1 MRYAMIFK
9 LSRNLLRFVRNGYFG
24 AYSIVNA
31 THSWSDENAIF
42 TLHPHRLGCYIGYFH
57 AVYGAV
63 VKDLDRI
70 ALDAPVWVSLTPI
83 TPTAAGMAKH
93 GPTYIR
99 HVPMRTADYALRRRK
114 TRLLLQ
120 HMGCPARANDNLDT
134 VSRHE

>member
-1 MRYAMIFK
+1 
-9 LSRNLLRFVRNGYFG
+9 
-24 AYSIVNA
+24 
-31 THSWSDENAIF
+31 
-42 TLHPHRLGCYIGYFH
+42 
-57 AVYGAV
+57 
-63 VKDLDRI
+63 
-70 ALDAPVWVSLTPI
+70 
-83 TPTAAGMAKH
+83 MAKH